1 MSESAAMQNV
11 SLDRLRQ
18 VANLARSVASA
29 LDVDTVLRQVVEA
42 VLSLRPRAF
51 CVVRLVDLERGGYR
65 LAAKG
70 GVYEDETDF
79 ESVAEVIPFGR
90 GITHAVAQSGQ
101 PVLVPDAVGDPRLV
115 STVWREERGLKVYYG
130 VPISAGGELM
140 GVLNVALSET
150 APPTAEEREIVDLLA
165 SHAAV
170 AIGNARLF
178 AESETRRR
186 TAEALAE
193 VWRFLSETF
202 DAAALGQRIADVVL
216 RALRVR
222 AAVLYRIL
230 PGPGD
235 LAVIGRSGEAERFLD
250 ASFVM
255 PAGHGVV
262 GLAVSRRQPV
272 VSPDVRV
279 DARIVSTPG
288 MGLGHALCPSLLSLP
303 LVVKGQVVGG
313 IAVSDFLGRVYTDED
328 LRLAQT
334 FADQAAVALENAR
347 LFAETERRRRESLA
361 LGNVSHTLA
370 QSLHPGGVAQ
380 RVVDCVRDLVGV
392 LAASVFRLDPES
404 GALEETACSG
414 RSPLRDR
421 PLRYPRGTG
430 AVGLSVT
437 ERRAV
442 VSNNVLADPRLR
454 FAPDVRAFLENSQIR
469 AILAVPLI
477 VKEQVIGALGLVDV
491 SGRVFTEDDVRLAQA
506 FADQAA
512 VALENA
518 RLYADAERRRV
529 EAETL
534 SGLVRTITA
543 TLDPASVLRRVA
555 AAARELCGS
564 DIAHILLRD
573 AESDTMFARY
583 GVGHAVDEADAPRI
597 ARGRGAGGQA
607 WSTGRPF
614 RTANRPN
621 DPRVRDDYPEAARRE
636 GIIATL
642 VVPIW
647 ISGQVEGLLYVS
659 NRADRSFTDR
669 DEAILIR
676 LADHAAIAIQN
687 ATLYSRLQGL
697 SGRLMEVQEAE
708 RRHLARELH
717 DEIGQLLTGLRLTLD
732 VPEPQSPALGERLG
746 QAQALVQELL
756 ERIRALSLDLR
767 PSILDDL
774 GVLPALLGHIERY
787 MSQTKIRVHLEH
799 SGLDRRFAPETET
812 GVYRIVQEALTNVAR
827 HGHVDEVTVRLWATD
842 DVLGVQVEDHGAG
855 FDPDAVLGTGR
866 SGGLAGL
873 RERAALLNGH
883 LTVETHPGRGVRLT
897 AEVPLNGSLR
907 RPGE

>member
-1 MSESAAMQNV
+1 MQNV

-328 LRLAQT
+328 LRLART

-442 VSNNVLADPRLR
+442 VSNNVLGDPRLR

-477 VKEQVIGALGLVDV
+477 VKEQVIGALGLADV

-732 VPEPQSPALGERLG
+732 VPEPQSPARGERLG
-746 QAQALVQELL
+746 QAKALVQELL

>member
-1 MSESAAMQNV
+1 MQNV

-51 CVVRLVDLERGGYR
+51 CVVRLVDVERGGYR

-70 GVYEDETDF
+70 GVHDGAPDVET
-79 ESVAEVIPFGR
+79 VAELIPFGS

-101 PVLVPDAVGDPRLV
+101 PVLLPDALGDPRLV
-115 STVWREERGLKVYYG
+115 SALWREERGLKVYYG

-202 DAAALGQRIADVVL
+202 DVAALGQRIADVVL

-222 AAVLYRIL
+222 AAVLYRL
-230 PGPGD
+230 RPGSGD
-235 LAVIGRSGEAERFLD
+235 LEVIGRAGEAERFYGPG
-250 ASFVM
+250 VVI

-262 GLAVSRRQPV
+262 GLAVNRRQPV
-272 VSPDVRV
+272 VTPDVRV
-279 DARIVSTPG
+279 DARIASTPSMRPG
-288 MGLGHALCPSLLSLP
+288 QTLCPSVLSLP

-313 IAVSDFLGRVYTDED
+313 FTVGDSLGRDYTDDD

-361 LGNVSHTLA
+361 LGHVSQTLA
-370 QSLHPGGVAQ
+370 QSLHPDGVAH
-380 RVVDCVRDLVGV
+380 RVVDSVRELVGG

-404 GALEETACSG
+404 GALEETASSG
-414 RSPLRDR
+414 LSPFRDR
-421 PLRYPRGTG
+421 RPRFPRGVG
-430 AVGLSVT
+430 AVGLAVA

-442 VSNNVLADPRLR
+442 VSNNVLDDPRLQ
-454 FAPDVRAFLENSQIR
+454 FPPDVRAFLQDSPIR
-469 AILAVPLI
+469 AILALPLI
-477 VKEQVIGALGLVDV
+477 VKEQVIGALGLVDTG
-491 SGRVFTEDDVRLAQA
+491 GRVFTEDDVRLAQA

-543 TLDPASVLRRVA
+543 TLDPALVLRRVA

-564 DIAHILLRD
+564 DSAQILLRD
-573 AESDTMFARY
+573 AETDTMFTRF
-583 GVGHAVDEADAPRI
+583 GVGQAVGDADAPRI

-621 DPRVRDDYPEAARRE
+621 DPRVRDDYPEAIRRE
-636 GIIATL
+636 GVIATL

-676 LADHAAIAIQN
+676 LAEHAAIAIQN
-687 ATLYSRLQGL
+687 ATLYSRLQAL

-732 VPEPQSPALGERLG
+732 VPEPPSPALAERLG

-756 ERIRALSLDLR
+756 ERVRALSLDLR

-774 GVLPALLGHIERY
+774 GVLPALLDNIERY

-842 DVLGVQVEDHGAG
+842 DVLGVQVEDHGEG
-855 FDPDAVLGTGR
+855 FDPDAVLGAGR

-907 RPGE
+907 RSSE

>member
-1 MSESAAMQNV
+1 MQNV

-506 FADQAA
+506 FADQAS

>member
-1 MSESAAMQNV
+1 MQNV
-11 SLDRLRQ
+11 SVDRLRQ

-29 LDVDTVLRQVVEA
+29 LDMDTVLRQVVEA
-42 VLSLRPRAF
+42 VLSLRPGAV
-51 CVVRLVDLERGGYR
+51 CVVRLVDTERGGYR

-70 GVYEDETDF
+70 GVHEDDADV
-79 ESVAEVIPFGR
+79 ESVASIIPFGR
-90 GITHAVAQSGQ
+90 GVTHAVAESGQ
-101 PVLVPDAVGDPRLV
+101 PVLLRDALGDPRLV
-115 STVWREERGLKVYYG
+115 STLWREEHGPKAYYG

-140 GVLNVALSET
+140 GVLSVALSESE
-150 APPTAEEREIVDLLA
+150 PPTAEEREIVDLLA

-216 RALRVR
+216 RAMRVR
-222 AAVLYRIL
+222 AAVLYRLL
-230 PGPGD
+230 PGSGD
-235 LAVIGRSGEAERFLD
+235 LAVIGRSGEAERGLHPD
-250 ASFVM
+250 FVI
-255 PAGHGVV
+255 PAGHGMV
-262 GLAVSRRQPV
+262 GLAVDRRQPV
-272 VSPDVRV
+272 ITADVRL
-279 DARIVSTPG
+279 DARVASIPG
-288 MGLGHALCPSLLSLP
+288 MALGQVRCPSILSLP

-313 IAVSDFLGRVYTDED
+313 FTVGDVLGRVYTDED
-328 LRLAQT
+328 VRLAQA

-361 LGNVSHTLA
+361 LSNVSQTLA
-370 QSLHPGGVAQ
+370 QSLHPGAVAQ
-380 RVVDCVRDLVGV
+380 RVVDSVGDLLGV
-392 LAASVFRLDPES
+392 LNASLFGLDPES
-404 GALEETACSG
+404 GALQETACSWQ
-414 RSPLRDR
+414 SPFRDR
-421 PLRYPRGTG
+421 PLHYPRGTG
-430 AVGLSVT
+430 AVGLAVA

-442 VSNNVLADPRLR
+442 VSNDLLADPRLR
-454 FAPDVRAFLENSQIR
+454 FGPDLRTFIERSGIR
-469 AILAVPLI
+469 SILAVPLI
-477 VKEQVIGALGLVDV
+477 VKEQVIGALALADTN
-491 SGRVFTEDDVRLAQA
+491 GRVFTADDVRLAQA
-506 FADQAA
+506 FADHAA

-518 RLYADAERRRV
+518 RLYAEAEQRRV

-534 SGLVRTITA
+534 TELVRTISA
-543 TLDPASVLRRVA
+543 TLDVASVLRRLA
-555 AAARELCGS
+555 TAARELCGS
-564 DIAHILLRD
+564 DTAHILLRD
-573 AESDTMFARY
+573 AESDTMFDRY
-583 GVGHAVDEADAPRI
+583 GVGHAVGDADAPRI
-597 ARGRGAGGQA
+597 ERGRGAGGQA

-614 RTANRPN
+614 RTSNRTG
-621 DPRVRDDYPEAARRE
+621 DPRVREHYQDAVRRE
-636 GIIATL
+636 GVVATL

-647 ISGQVEGLLYVS
+647 INGQVEGLLYVS
-659 NRADRSFTDR
+659 NRVDRRFTDR

-732 VPEPQSPALGERLG
+732 VPEPPSPVLRDRLG
-746 QAQALVQELL
+746 QAQDLVQELL
-756 ERIRALSLDLR
+756 ERVRALSLDLR

-787 MSQTKIRVHLEH
+787 TSQTKIRVHLEH

-827 HGHVDEVTVRLWATD
+827 HGGVDEVTVRLWATD
-842 DVLGVQVEDHGAG
+842 DVLGVQVEDHGTG
-855 FDPDAVLGTGR
+855 FDPDTVLGNGR

-883 LTVETHPGRGVRLT
+883 LTVETQPGHGVRLT

-907 RPGE
+907 RGAE

>member
-1 MSESAAMQNV
+1 MQNV

-799 SGLDRRFAPETET
+799 SGLDRRFAPKTET

-855 FDPDAVLGTGR
+855 FDPDAVLGAGR

>member
-1 MSESAAMQNV
+1 MQNV

-430 AVGLSVT
+430 AVGLAVT

>member
-1 MSESAAMQNV
+1 MQNV

-51 CVVRLVDLERGGYR
+51 CVVRLVDLEQGGYR

>member
-1 MSESAAMQNV
+1 MQDV

-18 VANLARSVASA
+18 VASLARSVASA

-51 CVVRLVDLERGGYR
+51 CVVRLVDVERGGYR

-70 GVYEDETDF
+70 GVHDDEADVET
-79 ESVAEVIPFGR
+79 VAEVIPFGR
-90 GITHAVAQSGQ
+90 GITHAVAESGQ
-101 PVLVPDAVGDPRLV
+101 PVLLPDALGDPRLV
-115 STVWREERGLKVYYG
+115 SAMWSQGRGLRVYYG

-140 GVLNVALSET
+140 GVLSVALSET
-150 APPTAEEREIVDLLA
+150 APPTEEEREIVDLLA

-202 DAAALGQRIADVVL
+202 DVVALGQRIADVVL

-222 AAVLYRIL
+222 AAVLYRIQ

-235 LAVIGRSGEAERFLD
+235 LEVIGRAGEAERFYEPGM
-250 ASFVM
+250 VV

-262 GLAVSRRQPV
+262 GLAVNRRQPV
-272 VSPDVRV
+272 VTPDVRV
-279 DARIVSTPG
+279 DARIASTPTMRPG
-288 MGLGHALCPSLLSLP
+288 QTLCPSVLSLP

-313 IAVSDFLGRVYTDED
+313 LTVGDLLGRVYTDED

-361 LGNVSHTLA
+361 LGTVSQTLA
-370 QSLHPGGVAQ
+370 QSLHPSGVAQ
-380 RVVDCVRDLVGV
+380 RVVDSVRELVGV

-404 GALEETACSG
+404 NALEEAASSG
-414 RSPLRDR
+414 LSPFRARR
-421 PLRYPRGTG
+421 PRFPRGVG
-430 AVGLSVT
+430 AVGLAVI

-442 VSNNVLADPRLR
+442 VSDNILVDPRLQ
-454 FAPDVRAFLENSQIR
+454 FPPEVRAFIETTPIR

-491 SGRVFTEDDVRLAQA
+491 SGRVFTDDDVRLAQA

-534 SGLVRTITA
+534 AGLVRSITA

-555 AAARELCGS
+555 AAGRELCGS

-573 AESDTMFARY
+573 AESDTMFVRY
-583 GVGHAVDEADAPRI
+583 GVGHAVGEADAPRI
-597 ARGRGAGGQA
+597 MRGRGAGGQA
-607 WSTGRPF
+607 WSSGRPF
-614 RTANRPN
+614 RTANRPD
-621 DPRVRDDYPEAARRE
+621 DPRVRDDYPEATRRE
-636 GIIATL
+636 GVIATL

-659 NRADRSFTDR
+659 NRADRPFTDR

-732 VPEPQSPALGERLG
+732 VPEPPSPALAERLG

-774 GVLPALLGHIERY
+774 GLLPALLDNIERY
-787 MSQTKIRVHLEH
+787 MSQTKIRVLLEH
-799 SGLDRRFAPETET
+799 SGLDRRFDPETET

-855 FDPDAVLGTGR
+855 FDPGAVLGAGR

-907 RPGE
+907 RAGDS

>member
-1 MSESAAMQNV
+1 MQNV

-51 CVVRLVDLERGGYR
+51 CVVRLVDPERGGYR

-70 GVYEDETDF
+70 GADQDETDVA
-79 ESVAEVIPFGR
+79 SVAEVIPFGR
-90 GITHAVAQSGQ
+90 GMTHAVAQSGQ
-101 PVLVPDAVGDPRLV
+101 PVLLPDALGDPRLV
-115 STVWREERGLKVYYG
+115 SAMWHEERGLKVYYG

-202 DAAALGQRIADVVL
+202 DVAALGQRIADVVL

-222 AAVLYRIL
+222 AAVLYRLL

-235 LAVIGRSGEAERFLD
+235 LAVIGRSGEAERFFD
-250 ASFVM
+250 PGVVI

-272 VSPDVRV
+272 VTPDVRV
-279 DARIVSTPG
+279 DSRFMVTESMRPG
-288 MGLGHALCPSLLSLP
+288 PTRCPSVLSLP

-313 IAVSDFLGRVYTDED
+313 FTVGDVLGRVYTDED

-347 LFAETERRRRESLA
+347 LFAETERRRRESVA
-361 LGNVSHTLA
+361 LGNVSQTLA
-370 QSLHPGGVAQ
+370 QSLHPGAVAQ

-404 GALEETACSG
+404 GALEETASSG
-414 RSPLRDR
+414 ATPLRGR
-421 PLRYPRGTG
+421 PLRYPRGGG
-430 AVGLSVT
+430 AVGLAVR

-442 VSNNVLADPRLR
+442 VSNDVLADPRLE
-454 FAPDVRAFLENSQIR
+454 FPPEVRAFLESSPIR
-469 AILAVPLI
+469 TILAVPLT
-477 VKEQVIGALGLVDV
+477 VKGQVIGALGLVDA

-506 FADQAA
+506 FADQAS

-534 SGLVRTITA
+534 SGLVRSITA
-543 TLDPASVLRRVA
+543 TLDPPSVLRRVA
-555 AAARELCGS
+555 GAARELCGS

-583 GVGHAVDEADAPRI
+583 GVGHAVGEADAPRI

-621 DPRVRDDYPEAARRE
+621 DPRIRDDYPEAAKRE
-636 GIIATL
+636 GVIATL

-732 VPEPQSPALGERLG
+732 VPEPPSPALGLRLG

-774 GVLPALLGHIERY
+774 GVLPALLDNIERY

-799 SGLDRRFAPETET
+799 SGLDRRFAAETET

-827 HGHVDEVTVRLWATD
+827 HGQVDEVTVRLWATD

-907 RPGE
+907 RAGE

>member
-1 MSESAAMQNV
+1 MQNV

-222 AAVLYRIL
+222 AAVLYRLL

>member
-1 MSESAAMQNV
+1 MQNV

-51 CVVRLVDLERGGYR
+51 CVVRLVDVERGGYR

-799 SGLDRRFAPETET
+799 NGLDRRFAPETET